1 MDYKYCVQCGA
12 KLRPDDK
19 FCVHCGAKQPK
30 LADENSQS
38 ASVKEAPI
46 RPTRESLHRQ
56 QEKISPQ
63 PEPTEAQKQTT
74 VQTNMEHSGNRATY
88 NNQSV
93 TYNESGHPNLSNSFD
108 IWVKNALH
116 PNVCMGRADFWWG
129 YLATGIIE
137 VILYWVLLL
146 ALLLTKQSTVGILFL
161 VLNYIQSMVFGIWVI
176 LAAIER
182 LHDTDHS
189 GWNLLW
195 YLTGIGAIW
204 VIILLCQPTNQYA
217 ARWPR
222 P

>member
-12 KLRPDDK
+12 KLRPDAK
-19 FCVHCGAKQPK
+19 FCVRCGAKQPK

-93 TYNESGHPNLSNSFD
+93 AYNESGHPNLLNSFD

-129 YLATGIIE
+129 YLAMRIIE
-137 VILYWVLLL
+137 VPLDWLLLL
-146 ALLLTKQSTVGILFL
+146 ALLVTKQSTVGILFL
-161 VLNYIQSMVFGIWVI
+161 VLNYIQSMVCGIWVI
-176 LAAIER
+176 LAAIKR